1 MLSAFTFREFRGINR
16 RAGGICMYAR
26 VFVPARLHP
35 QLQRAFRRGEEAE
48 TAPEY
53 SASARF
59 MHPSCAAAKRNTS
72 QHESHRCFLAAAV
85 LIANS
90 TGDRCVPV
98 RHEAF
103 NSAPLV
109 RPLSALVL
117 TSRASISRFRVPS
130 VALKLQDNYR
140 VASLSAIV
148 VYSLQLGIFTR

>member
-1 MLSAFTFREFRGINR
+1 
-16 RAGGICMYAR
+16 MYAR

-35 QLQRAFRRGEEAE
+35 QLQRTLRRGEAEA
-48 TAPEY
+48 APEY

-59 MHPSCAAAKRNTS
+59 MHPSCAAAKRNS
-72 QHESHRCFLAAAV
+72 SRHESHRRRCFLVAV

-117 TSRASISRFRVPS
+117 TSRASISWFRVPS
-130 VALKLQDNYR
+130 VALKLQSNYR